1 VFNMDYFKADVK
13 KYEKKYKKRTKTGK
27 TRYAV
32 TVQYSIPL
40 NKDNPFQEENFI
52 YILTENE
59 INDIQ
64 SKLDTYEQ
72 TNNVENSDSK
82 KIKIELE
89 SFKTKNKE
97 LEALKSD
104 HKAKILTLQNQIENQ
119 DLELQKYSTQIED
132 LQSNF
137 NDLQVRYDKRQ
148 NKNDALS
155 ERLNK
160 SLKRESEL
168 ERELRKYTAAM
179 IKIESR
185 GFMDRMFNRIPEDV
199 KQLTA
204 GIIEEKKGK

>member
-1 VFNMDYFKADVK
+1 MDYFKADVK

-27 TRYAV
+27 TKDAV

-59 INDIQ
+59 INNIK

-82 KIKIELE
+82 KIKIELD

-104 HKAKILTLQNQIENQ
+104 HKSKILTLQKQIENQ

-132 LQSNF
+132 LQTNF

-185 GFMDRMFNRIPEDV
+185 GFMDRMLNRIPEDV